1 MKTKIATRPVRKKVA
16 TQLDRIEEVLGVYC
30 AAFNKNARE
39 LQNYMDNSA
48 RIIGGINSKLTT
60 LKAYEGM
67 LDAMEGANEQEAPK
81 PIPFGTRVES
91 NGVEGIYVEH
101 LADREKCKHKLI
113 LKGIPHAY
121 FTYHERNEF
130 TIKP

>member
-1 MKTKIATRPVRKKVA
+1 MKIKKATRPVRKKV
-16 TQLDRIEEVLGVYC
+16 TQLDRIEEAFGVYC

-67 LDAMEGANEQEAPK
+67 VDAMESAKEQEAAK
-81 PIPFGTRVES
+81 PIPFGTRVER
-91 NGVEGIYVEH
+91 NGVEGIYIEH
-101 LADREKCKHKLI
+101 LANREKRKHKLI
-113 LKGIPHAY
+113 LNSTPHAY